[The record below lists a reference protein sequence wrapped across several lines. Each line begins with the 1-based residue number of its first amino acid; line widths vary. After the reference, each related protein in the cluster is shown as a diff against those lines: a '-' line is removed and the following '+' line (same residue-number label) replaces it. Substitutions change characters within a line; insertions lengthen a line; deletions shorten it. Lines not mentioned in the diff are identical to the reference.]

1 VQLACEDTKEG
12 FTEAVVEE
20 VCKMARAVADELRW
34 RAMEA
39 AVKEMFSPVQA
50 VEDIV
55 AMVRRHGIKARRGP
69 DARQAQGWGFEWRKL
84 TGYPPLSS

>member
-39 AVKEMFSPVQA
+39 AVKEMFSPVQV

-55 AMVRRHGIKARRGP
+55 AMVRRHGTKARRGP
-69 DARQAQGWGFEWRKL
+69 DGGSVLCKIRLFL
-84 TGYPPLSS
+84 PLFTPPPFYT